1 MPIEFDTQEG
11 GRNGGEHIIVQM
23 RGRTNQP
30 LILEYIP
37 AMAVTSDIALRD
49 LTAHCEHEKY
59 VTAIQSL
66 LFLGNMSVMN
76 EEHGLHNM
84 LKQKSYPEV
93 PAWSDGTQ
101 SGNSKRN
108 QKNCVDSIT
117 PQRATPSKGKSC
129 PLLLVNDNHGGCA
142 ETITEDLS
150 NALLSTSLVLAS
162 VSKSKKWPLLSTNSD
177 VNIPPKRRR
186 NSSTS
191 LRREAETPVIQ
202 EGDRAGEIANNSYN
216 REVRDLPAEKKRKSN
231 ADRYRERNSRRK
243 QFFGNKLV
251 RLIDL
256 LRQYKL
262 MISAEVTFLHSAL
275 LITSNI

>member
-1 MPIEFDTQEG
+1 
-11 GRNGGEHIIVQM
+11 
-23 RGRTNQP
+23 
-30 LILEYIP
+30 
-37 AMAVTSDIALRD
+37 MAVTSDDALRD

-84 LKQKSYPEV
+84 LKQKSYPDV

-101 SGNSKRN
+101 RGNSKRN
-108 QKNCVDSIT
+108 PKNCVDSIT

-129 PLLLVNDNHGGCA
+129 PLLLVNDIHGGCT
-142 ETITEDLS
+142 EVITEDLS
-150 NALLSTSLVLAS
+150 NALLSTTLVLAS
-162 VSKSKKWPLLSTNSD
+162 VSKSKKWPLLNTISD
-177 VNIPPKRRR
+177 VNIPAKRRR

-191 LRREAETPVIQ
+191 LRCEAETPVKQ
-202 EGDRAGEIANNSYN
+202 EGDRGGEISNSSCN

-256 LRQYKL
+256 LRKYKL
-262 MISAEVTFLHSAL
+262 MISAEVISLYSAH
-275 LITSNI
+275 LIISNILYQLHLAKVHLLFYHSRDLYQTRILSWRCHSLHG